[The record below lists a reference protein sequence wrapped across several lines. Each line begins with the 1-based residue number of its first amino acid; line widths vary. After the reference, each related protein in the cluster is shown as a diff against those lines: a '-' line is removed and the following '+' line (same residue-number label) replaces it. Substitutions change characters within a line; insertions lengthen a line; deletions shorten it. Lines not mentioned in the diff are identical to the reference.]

1 MVVVCPDFNFD
12 NHPKVEKLFS
22 ILNYKVYEKNG
33 FKLYS
38 LCVDSSIISSIVYID
53 IMNDL
58 TVTLRQAFNSYIHQN
73 FINAIST
80 NRRYEEELEH
90 KKTDC
95 AFELV
100 FITFDSK
107 IYDRD
112 EVVYYFENYRP
123 DLLTETTISIEE
135 FILDYKKERLK
146 CK

>member
-1 MVVVCPDFNFD
+1 MVVVCSDFNFD
-12 NHPKVEKLFS
+12 NYPKVEKLFS

-38 LCVDSSIISSIVYID
+38 LCVDSSIISSIVYRD

-58 TVTLRQAFNSYIHQN
+58 PLTLGGVFLIYIHQN
-73 FINAIST
+73 LIDTRTVNKK
-80 NRRYEEELEH
+80 YEEELEH

-95 AFELV
+95 AFELIL
-100 FITFDSK
+100 ITFDSK
-107 IYDRD
+107 IYDID
-112 EVVYYFENYRP
+112 DVADYFRNYKP
-123 DLLTETTISIEE
+123 DLLTETTIAIEE